1 MKRVSGLIL
10 TIIVVV
16 ALSSLITTPATADK
30 TKKKAGKNI
39 AKGGPRQPRQ
49 SSVPVGQNR
58 EVPRITRDS
67 QSSLNTE
74 EDVEQDPDLPPGMR
88 ISDKNTY
95 MRLREEYVAR
105 LRGIEPGMPSDPQA
119 RGRAIRQ
126 MERQEFQRAS
136 AKNLFMPNAVEA
148 AWTPLGPAPLPNGPF
163 TGRVKIGRAHV

>member
-88 ISDKNTY
+88 NSDKNTY

-105 LRGIEPGMPSDPQA
+105 LRGIEPGMHPIRKRAAERS
-119 RGRAIRQ
+119 GRWSVKSFI
-126 MERQEFQRAS
+126 E
-136 AKNLFMPNAVEA
+136 
-148 AWTPLGPAPLPNGPF
+148 PLPKTF
-163 TGRVKIGRAHV
+163 SCLTR